1 MQFRRMHSRD
11 RRKRP
16 SPSSGAHDVDGEAR
30 SDDDRPLEVVVDAEL
45 SGSRRRIVVSMPA
58 RFVRTEERTV
68 QAVVAD
74 AADAALIP
82 PPAGPVDGGGSH

>member
-1 MQFRRMHSRD
+1 MHSRD
-11 RRKRP
+11 RRKRAP
-16 SPSSGAHDVDGEAR
+16 QRTEASDVDGDAR
-30 SDDDRPLEVVVDAEL
+30 TDDERPTDVVVDAEL
-45 SGSRRRIVVSMPA
+45 PGSRRRVVVSMPA
-58 RFVRTEERTV
+58 RFVRAEERTV

>member
-1 MQFRRMHSRD
+1 MHSRD
-11 RRKRP
+11 THKRP
-16 SPSSGAHDVDGEAR
+16 PQRTEASDVDGQAR
-30 SDDDRPLEVVVDAEL
+30 TDDERPLDVVVDAEL
-45 SGSRRRIVVSMPA
+45 PGSRRRIVLSMPA

-82 PPAGPVDGGGSH
+82 PPAGPGDGGGSH